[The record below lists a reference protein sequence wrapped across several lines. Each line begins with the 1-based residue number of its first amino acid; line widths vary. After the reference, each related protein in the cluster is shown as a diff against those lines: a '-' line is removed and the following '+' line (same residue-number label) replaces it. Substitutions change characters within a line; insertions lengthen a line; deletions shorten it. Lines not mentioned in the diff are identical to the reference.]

1 MLQKKVLDLIQD
13 QINKELYSAYL
24 YVDMANF
31 FEDEGLPGFAHW
43 YENQAEEEV
52 GHAKRLRRYL
62 IDSGESVKLEAI
74 AKPDKVFKNIEDPL
88 NAGYEHEC
96 YVSSL
101 IHNIYGVAL
110 ECKDYRTMN
119 FLEWF
124 IEEQAEEEK
133 NSSDLITRM
142 KRFGGDP
149 AGLQALDKSL
159 GKRED

>member
-24 YVDMANF
+24 YVDFANF
-31 FEDEGLPGFAHW
+31 YEDQGLPGFAHW
-43 YENQAEEEV
+43 YENQADEEV
-52 GHAKRLRRYL
+52 EHAMKLRRYL

-74 AKPDKVFKNIEDPL
+74 AKPDKVFKTIEDPTK
-88 NAGYEHEC
+88 AGYEHEC

-101 IHNIYGVAL
+101 IHNIYGTAL

-124 IEEQAEEEK
+124 ISEQAEEEK
-133 NSSDLITRM
+133 NASDLITRM
-142 KRFGGDP
+142 NLFGKDP
-149 AGLQALDKSL
+149 AGLQALDKAL